1 MGIFTIIQFSLA
13 AGSGPFDEE
22 KGATESQIIL
32 SLGVG
37 CVFAAFLFHTILVDV
52 VARDF
57 HIVAATVC
65 YIIYFIFESYENT
78 VWAEQNDVVNDPAN
92 NDVAKYN
99 LYKKT
104 FNTRVTALVFAALNV
119 IFLILATVYFF
130 FQMKERKVEVEE
142 GNEPPTDDEQ

>member
-1 MGIFTIIQFSLA
+1 MKFDYSLYRYRQLKFY
-13 AGSGPFDEE
+13 S
-22 KGATESQIIL
+22 S
-32 SLGVG
+32 

-52 VARDF
+52 VARGF
-57 HIVAATVC
+57 HIVAATIC

-78 VWAEQNDVVNDPAN
+78 KWAEA
-92 NDVAKYN
+92 NDVANNNVDVAGYN
-99 LYKKT
+99 AYKKT

>member
-1 MGIFTIIQFSLA
+1 MEATLRNIFGEGVKSLRVARNVTKSQFS
-13 AGSGPFDEE
+13 
-22 KGATESQIIL
+22 
-32 SLGVG
+32 

-52 VARDF
+52 VARGF

-78 VWAEQNDVVNDPAN
+78 IWAEA
-92 NDVAKYN
+92 NDVANDATATVADYN
-99 LYKKT
+99 DYKKK